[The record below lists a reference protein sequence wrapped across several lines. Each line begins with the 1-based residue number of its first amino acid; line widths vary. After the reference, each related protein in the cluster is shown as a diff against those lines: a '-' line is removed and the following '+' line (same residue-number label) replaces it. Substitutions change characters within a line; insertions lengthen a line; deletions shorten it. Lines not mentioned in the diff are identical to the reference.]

1 MSDHEAIERET
12 VRLLVEAL
20 KREHQATYAINMI
33 VNPTHFA
40 ECPVCRL
47 IKRYDQ

>member
-1 MSDHEAIERET
+1 MSDHEAIEKET

-20 KREHQATYAINMI
+20 KREHKRCYSAQDR
-33 VNPTHFA
+33 A

-47 IKRYDQ
+47 IKRYDR

>member
-20 KREHQATYAINMI
+20 KREHGRCYSAQDR
-33 VNPTHFA
+33 A

-47 IKRYDQ
+47 IKRYDR

>member
-1 MSDHEAIERET
+1 MSDHEAIEKET

-20 KREHQATYAINMI
+20 KREHGRCYFAQDR
-33 VNPTHFA
+33 A

-47 IKRYDQ
+47 IKRYDR